1 MFLTRSNAPWYSDRE
16 RELMNE
22 VAAEA
27 TGKGLDLGNAV
38 EAARLLWYPGATADG
53 LRQALAHHRDPLPN
67 EPLEADWQ

>member
-22 VAAEA
+22 VAAEV

-38 EAARLLWYPGATADG
+38 EAVRLLWYPGATAAD
-53 LRQALAHHRDPLPN
+53 LHQALAHHRNPLPN
-67 EPLEADWQ
+67 ELQEADWQ